1 MLSYQ
6 KLVQHPSH
14 LHRLT
19 GLTVP
24 EFEHV
29 LDKFQSAWNV
39 YVSERAKNPKR
50 QRRIGVGGGRH
61 ATLITLEDK
70 LLFILVYV
78 RIYPLLFLQG
88 IMFDIEEGNTCI
100 WVHRLLP
107 LLDQALGFAHKK
119 PARKHRGR
127 NLEELLR
134 DFPELKELGIL
145 GDGVERP
152 TRRPK
157 AKDNKKQKARYSGK
171 KKRHTRKNIILTNPN
186 STEVIFLGETQDG
199 TMHDKKALDQE
210 ELETTIPVKLGVDL
224 GFEGLEI
231 GNVRVVLPWKK
242 PRGKELTEVQKQQNT
257 CFARR
262 RIRVEHAIAGIKR
275 NRSVQDIYRNI
286 KEGTDDLFMTIACGL
301 HNLRITNRYHQT

>member
-1 MLSYQ
+1 MLTYQ
-6 KLVQHPSH
+6 KLVKRPLH

-19 GLTVP
+19 GLSVL
-24 EFEHV
+24 EFEQ
-29 LDKFQSAWNV
+29 LFDKFQSSWNM
-39 YVSERAKNPKR
+39 YLSELAKNPKR
-50 QRRIGVGGGRH
+50 QRKIGGGRH
-61 ATLITLEDK
+61 ATLETLEDK

-78 RIYPLLFLQG
+78 RMYPLLFLQG

-107 LLDQALGFAHKK
+107 LLDQALGFAHQK
-119 PARKHRGR
+119 PTRKHRGR

-157 AKDNKKQKARYSGK
+157 DNEKQKKQYSGK
-171 KKRHTRKNIILTNPN
+171 KKRHTRKNIILTNPDT
-186 STEVIFLGETQDG
+186 TEVVFLGETQDG
-199 TMHDKKALDQE
+199 TMHDKKALDKE
-210 ELETTIPVKLGVDL
+210 EFQTNIPVNLGVDL

-231 GNVRVVLPWKK
+231 KNVRIVLPWKK
-242 PRGKELTEVQKQQNT
+242 PKGKELTELQKQQNT

-262 RIRVEHAIAGIKR
+262 RIKVEHAIAGIKR
-275 NRSVQDIYRNI
+275 NRSVSDIYRNI
-286 KEGTDDLFMTIACGL
+286 KENTDDLLMSIACGL
-301 HNLRITNRYHQT
+301 HNLRVTNRYQKT

>member
-1 MLSYQ
+1 MLTYQ
-6 KLVQHPSH
+6 KLVNRPAH

-19 GLTVP
+19 GLSVV
-24 EFEHV
+24 EFEQ
-29 LDKFQSAWNV
+29 LFDKFQSSWNM
-39 YVSERAKNPKR
+39 YLSNLSQNPQRKR
-50 QRRIGVGGGRH
+50 KYGGGRH
-61 ATLITLEDK
+61 ATLLSLEDK

-78 RIYPLLFLQG
+78 RMYPLLFLHG
-88 IMFDIEEGNTCI
+88 MMFGIEEGNTCI

-107 LLDQALGFAHKK
+107 LLDQALGFTHKR
-119 PARKHRGR
+119 PARRHRGR

-157 AKDNKKQKARYSGK
+157 DTKKQKKRYSGK

-186 STEVIFLGETQDG
+186 STEVLFLGKTQDG

-210 ELETTIPVKLGVDL
+210 ELKTTIPVKLGLDL
-224 GFEGLEI
+224 GFEGTEI
-231 GNVRVVLPWKK
+231 ENVHIVLPKKK
-242 PRGKELTEVQKQQNT
+242 PKGRELTELEKQQNT
-257 CFARR
+257 CFSRR

-275 NRSVQDIYRNI
+275 NRSVYDIYRNI
-286 KEGTDDLFMTIACGL
+286 KEGTDDIFMSIACGL
-301 HNLRITNRYHQT
+301 HNLRVAHRYLT

>member
-6 KLVQHPSH
+6 KLVKRPSH

-19 GLTVP
+19 GLSVM
-24 EFEHV
+24 EFEQL
-29 LDKFQSAWNV
+29 LDKFQSSWNM
-39 YVSERAKNPKR
+39 YVLELGKDLRRKR
-50 QRRIGVGGGRH
+50 KIGGGRH
-61 ATLITLEDK
+61 ATLLSLEDK

-78 RIYPLLFLQG
+78 RMYPLLFLQG

-107 LLDQALGFAHKK
+107 LLDEALGFAHKR

-152 TRRPK
+152 VRRPK
-157 AKDNKKQKARYSGK
+157 DDKKQKARYSGK
-171 KKRHTRKNIILTNPN
+171 KKRHTRRNIILTNPN
-186 STEVIFLGETQDG
+186 TTEVVFLGETQDG

-231 GNVRVVLPWKK
+231 QNVHIVLPWKK
-242 PRGKELTEVQKQQNT
+242 PKGKELTEIHKQQNT

-262 RIRVEHAIAGIKR
+262 RIKVEHAIAGIKR

-286 KEGTDDLFMTIACGL
+286 KAGTDDIFMTIACGL
-301 HNLRITNRYHQT
+301 HNLRVANKYQT

>member
-1 MLSYQ
+1 MLTYQ
-6 KLVQHPSH
+6 KLVIHPLH

-19 GLTVP
+19 GLSVV
-24 EFEHV
+24 EFDQL
-29 LDKFQSAWNV
+29 LDKFQSAWNL
-39 YVSERAKNPKR
+39 YIIELSKDPKR
-50 QRRIGVGGGRH
+50 KRKIGGGRH
-61 ATLITLEDK
+61 ATLLSLEDK

-78 RIYPLLFLQG
+78 RMYPLLFMQG
-88 IMFDIEEGNTCI
+88 VLFGIGEQNACI

-107 LLDQALGFAHKK
+107 LLDQALGFTHKR

-152 TRRPK
+152 VRRPK
-157 AKDNKKQKARYSGK
+157 DNEKQKNQYSGK

-186 STEVIFLGETQDG
+186 TTEVLFLGKTQDG
-199 TMHDKKALDQE
+199 TMHDKKALDEE

-224 GFEGLEI
+224 GFEGLTI
-231 GNVRVVLPWKK
+231 DNVQIVLPWKK
-242 PRGKELTEVQKQQNT
+242 PKGKELTELQKQQNT

-286 KEGTDDLFMTIACGL
+286 KQGTDDIFMTIACEL
-301 HNLRITNRYHQT
+301 HNLRVANRYQT

>member
-1 MLSYQ
+1 MLTYQ
-6 KLVQHPSH
+6 KLVKRPKH

-19 GLTVP
+19 GLSVV
-24 EFEHV
+24 EFEE
-29 LDKFQSAWNV
+29 LFDKFQSAWNI
-39 YVSERAKNPKR
+39 YIAELGKNPHRKR
-50 QRRIGVGGGRH
+50 KIGGGRH
-61 ATLITLEDK
+61 PTLESPEDK

-78 RIYPLLFLQG
+78 RMYPLLFLQG
-88 IMFDIEEGNTCI
+88 IMFGIEEGNTCI

-107 LLDQALGFAHKK
+107 LLDQALGFAHKR

-157 AKDNKKQKARYSGK
+157 DSDKQKKQYSGK
-171 KKRHTRKNIILTNPN
+171 KKRHTRKNIVLTNPET
-186 STEVIFLGETQDG
+186 TEVVFLGATQDG
-199 TMHDKKALDQE
+199 TMHDKRAIDE
-210 ELETTIPVKLGVDL
+210 EHLETTIKATLGFDL

-231 GNVRVVLPWKK
+231 PNVQIVLPWKK
-242 PRGKELTEVQKQQNT
+242 PKGKELTELQKQQNT

-262 RIRVEHAIAGIKR
+262 RIKVEHAIAGIKR

-286 KEGTDDLFMTIACGL
+286 KENTDDLFMSVACGL
-301 HNLRITNRYHQT
+301 HNLRVAYRYH

>member
-6 KLVQHPSH
+6 KLVNRPSH

-19 GLTVP
+19 GLNAL
-24 EFEHV
+24 EFEQ
-29 LDKFQSAWNV
+29 LFDKFQSSWNM
-39 YVSERAKNPKR
+39 YVIRLGKDPGRKR
-50 QRRIGVGGGRH
+50 KIGGGRH
-61 ATLITLEDK
+61 ATLLSLEDK

-78 RIYPLLFLQG
+78 RMYPLLFLQG

-107 LLDQALGFAHKK
+107 LLDQALGFTHKR
-119 PARKHRGR
+119 PARKHRGK

-157 AKDNKKQKARYSGK
+157 DNEKQKKQYSGK
-171 KKRHTRKNIILTNPN
+171 KKRHTRKNIILTNPET
-186 STEVIFLGETQDG
+186 TEVLFLGTTQDG
-199 TMHDKKALDQE
+199 TMHDKKALDNE
-210 ELETTIPVKLGVDL
+210 ELKTDIPVNLGVDL

-231 GNVRVVLPWKK
+231 ANVRVVLPWKK
-242 PRGKELTEVQKQQNT
+242 PKGKELTELQKQQNT

-262 RIRVEHAIAGIKR
+262 RIKVEHAIAGIKR

-286 KEGTDDLFMTIACGL
+286 KEGTDDLFMSVACGL
-301 HNLRITNRYHQT
+301 HNLRVAYRYHQT

>member
-6 KLVQHPSH
+6 KLVKRPSH

-29 LDKFQSAWNV
+29 LDKFQSSWSM
-39 YVSERAKNPKR
+39 YMSERANNPER
-50 QRRIGVGGGRH
+50 QRKIGAGRH
-61 ATLITLEDK
+61 ATLETPEDK
-70 LLFILVYV
+70 LMFILVYV
-78 RIYPLLFLQG
+78 RMYPLLFLQG

-134 DFPELKELGIL
+134 DFPELKALGIL

-152 TRRPK
+152 IRRPK
-157 AKDNKKQKARYSGK
+157 DREKQKARYSGK

-186 STEVIFLGETQDG
+186 STEVIFLGETHDG

-210 ELETTIPVKLGVDL
+210 ELKTKIPVKLGVDL

-231 GNVRVVLPWKK
+231 GNVQIVLPWKK

-275 NRSVQDIYRNI
+275 NRSVQDICRNI

-301 HNLRITNRYHQT
+301 HNLRVASRYQKT

>member
-6 KLVQHPSH
+6 KLVKRPSH

-19 GLTVP
+19 GLSVV
-24 EFEHV
+24 EFEQL
-29 LDKFQSAWNV
+29 LDKFQSCWNI
-39 YVSERAKNPKR
+39 YVAKLAENPQRKR
-50 QRRIGVGGGRH
+50 KFGGGRH
-61 ATLITLEDK
+61 PVLENPEDK

-78 RIYPLLFLQG
+78 RMYPLLFLQG
-88 IMFDIEEGNTCI
+88 IMFTIEEGNTCI
-100 WVHRLLP
+100 WVHRLLS
-107 LLDQALGFAHKK
+107 LLDDALGFAHKR
-119 PARKHRGR
+119 PARKHRGK

-152 TRRPK
+152 VRRS
-157 AKDNKKQKARYSGK
+157 KDNEKQKKQYSGK
-171 KKRHTRKNIILTNPN
+171 KKRHTRKNIILTNPDT
-186 STEVIFLGETQDG
+186 TEVLFLGETQDG
-199 TMHDKKALDQE
+199 TIHDKKALDKE
-210 ELETTIPVKLGVDL
+210 ELKTDIPVNLGVDL

-242 PRGKELTEVQKQQNT
+242 PKGKELTELQKQQNT

-262 RIRVEHAIAGIKR
+262 RIKVEHAIAGIKR

-286 KEGTDDLFMTIACGL
+286 KEGTDDIFMTIACGL
-301 HNLRITNRYHQT
+301 HNLRVAYRHQKT

>member
-1 MLSYQ
+1 M
-6 KLVQHPSH
+6 KRPAH

-19 GLTVP
+19 GLSVV
-24 EFEHV
+24 EFDQL
-29 LDKFQSAWNV
+29 LDKFQSAWNM
-39 YVSERAKNPKR
+39 YTLDLSKNPKR
-50 QRRIGVGGGRH
+50 VRKIGGGRH
-61 ATLITLEDK
+61 ATLLTLPDK

-78 RIYPLLFLQG
+78 RMYPLLFLQG
-88 IMFDIEEGNTCI
+88 ILFGIEEGNTCI

-107 LLDQALGFAHKK
+107 LLDQALGFTHKR

-157 AKDNKKQKARYSGK
+157 DNEKQKNQYSGK
-171 KKRHTRKNIILTNPN
+171 KKRHSRKNIILTNPN
-186 STEVIFLGETQDG
+186 TTEVLFLGKTQDG
-199 TMHDKKALDQE
+199 SMHDKKALDEE
-210 ELETTIPVKLGVDL
+210 ELQTTIPVPLGVDL

-231 GNVRVVLPWKK
+231 ANVQVVLPWKK
-242 PRGKELTEVQKQQNT
+242 PPKKELTELQKQQNT

-262 RIRVEHAIAGIKR
+262 RIRVEHAVAGIKR

-286 KEGTDDLFMTIACGL
+286 KENTDDLFMSIACGL
-301 HNLRITNRYHQT
+301 HNLRVAYRHQKT